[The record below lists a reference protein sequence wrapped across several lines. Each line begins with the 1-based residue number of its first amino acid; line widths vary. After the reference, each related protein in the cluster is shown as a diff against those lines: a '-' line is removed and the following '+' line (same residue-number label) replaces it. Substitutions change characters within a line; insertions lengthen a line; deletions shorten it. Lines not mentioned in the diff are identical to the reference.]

1 MYLGAGSL
9 PFSLQMSDSPTTA
22 GAAERYNVYIHTQS
36 THYSLLDIG
45 KEDLSILIDG
55 FHNGDG
61 DVLIDGVKYWIN
73 NVFEIRV
80 YTYRNSHGLNAEQLL
95 REGRQHGVAL
105 QDYMHRNR
113 WYLPPEVLK
122 NMGED
127 VTKGHIFGKQG
138 SRKGLAGGKGDKQ
151 VQDAVGLLF
160 TLFMRFHR
168 VAQGLRHRHGSRD
181 TLVVKDEYD
190 VQDLL
195 RGLLG
200 LHFDDIREEEY
211 APSYAGA
218 NSRIDFVLKAER
230 IVVETKM
237 TNDGLRDKELGSQL
251 LVDIGRY
258 RSHPDCGTLIVFI
271 YDKLDHVR
279 NKAGLKRDLEK
290 MSTPELK
297 VRVFIAPD

>member
-1 MYLGAGSL
+1 
-9 PFSLQMSDSPTTA
+9 MSVSPPTTDTV
-22 GAAERYNVYIHTQS
+22 ERYNVYVKTQG

-45 KEDLSILIDG
+45 REDLSILVDG
-55 FHNGDG
+55 FHNGED
-61 DVLIDGVKYWIN
+61 DVLIDGVKYWIK

-95 REGRQHGVAL
+95 SEARRIGVAL
-105 QDYMHRNR
+105 QDYIHKSR

-127 VTKGHIFGKQG
+127 VTKEHILGKQG
-138 SRKGLAGGKGDKQ
+138 SRKNRVGDDGNKQ
-151 VQDAVGLLF
+151 AQDAFGLL
-160 TLFMRFHR
+160 TRLCVRFHR
-168 VAQGLRHRHGSRD
+168 VAQGLRHRHGNRD
-181 TLVVKDEYD
+181 TLVIKDEYD

-200 LHFDDIREEEY
+200 LYFDDIREEEY

-218 NSRIDFVLKAER
+218 NSRIDFVLKSER

-237 TNDGLRDKELGSQL
+237 TNDGLKDKELGSQL

-258 RSHPDCGTLIVFI
+258 RSHPDCGTLVVFI

-279 NKAGLKRDLEK
+279 NKTGLKRDLEK